1 MITYPPLHARL
12 VMGLTLVILLAIAV
26 TPAAA
31 QSCLGFA
38 PAGPVPALEVGSA
51 FARDG
56 IGGPT
61 TVGANFTWRNVFA
74 IVETG
79 ADPSTGLNALA
90 VNGVGATVGASMQ
103 GPLKLS
109 LCAAATRSSEKTAGG
124 SLRATAGHLA
134 AGWPIPLISRLLPLT
149 AYSSFS
155 YERRSL
161 EFGPG
166 VHVLDGIRTG
176 LSVRTGIS
184 YYPVRFVGVR
194 LYEDYDVASESR
206 RFGLGLSLRFPLA
219 PRDSDGDGVLD
230 AADRCPN
237 TPLGT
242 PVTAEGCPRDSD
254 GDGVIDALD
263 RCLDTPAG
271 TPVTAEGCPRDS
283 DGDGVIDA
291 LDRCPNTPTGTPVTA
306 EGCPQDSDGDG
317 VIDALDRCP
326 NTPAGTPVTA
336 EGCPQDS
343 DADGVIDAL
352 DRCPDT
358 PALTPVTAEGCRAV
372 FAQGSSFT
380 LRQVTFESA
389 RATIRPS
396 SFPELD
402 DLAAGLAG
410 DPTVRVEIAGH
421 TDATGLPA
429 TNERLSLARAEAVR
443 QYLIEKG
450 IAGDRLVARGY
461 GQSRPV
467 ATNAT
472 PAGRAANRR
481 VEVSRLSP

>member
-1 MITYPPLHARL
+1 MITYPPLRARL
-12 VMGLTLVILLAIAV
+12 VMGLTLVILLAMAV

-61 TVGANFTWRNVFA
+61 TVAANFTWRNVFA

-79 ADPSTGLNALA
+79 ADPSVGLNALA

-109 LCAAATRSSEKTAGG
+109 LCAAATRSSEETAGG
-124 SLRATAGHLA
+124 SMRATAGHLA

-149 AYSSFS
+149 AYGAFS

-166 VHVLDGIRTG
+166 VKVLDGTRTG

-194 LYEDYDVASESR
+194 LYEDYDLASESR

-219 PRDSDGDGVLD
+219 PRDSDGDEVID
-230 AADRCPN
+230 ALDRCPN
-237 TPLGT
+237 TPAGT
-242 PVTAEGCPRDSD
+242 PVTAEGCPQDSD

-336 EGCPQDS
+336 EGC
-343 DADGVIDAL
+343 
-352 DRCPDT
+352 
-358 PALTPVTAEGCRAV
+358 RAV
-372 FAQGSSFT
+372 FAQVSSFT

-402 DLAAGLAG
+402 SLAAGLAG
-410 DPTVRVEIAGH
+410 DPTLRVEIAGH
-421 TDATGLPA
+421 TDDTGLPD

-443 QYLIEKG
+443 QYLIGKG
-450 IAGDRLVARGY
+450 IAGERLVARGY
-461 GQSRPV
+461 GQTRPV

-472 PAGRAANRR
+472 PEGRAANRR